1 MFQILVTYRI
11 SWKRTWNNFCNST
24 EDIENKKLKDGE
36 GYLKVRAPSMPLA
49 RDVIRAKFACTDF
62 SITEDWE
69 TGELSEFKM
78 NYTGFVSSPFFY
90 LG

>member
-1 MFQILVTYRI
+1 M
-11 SWKRTWNNFCNST
+11 SNFCNST
-24 EDIENKKLKDGE
+24 EDIENKKLKSGE
-36 GYLKVRAPSMPLA
+36 GHLKVRAPLMSRPQ
-49 RDVIRAKFACTDF
+49 DVIPAKFVCTDF

-69 TGELSEFKM
+69 TGELSEFKL